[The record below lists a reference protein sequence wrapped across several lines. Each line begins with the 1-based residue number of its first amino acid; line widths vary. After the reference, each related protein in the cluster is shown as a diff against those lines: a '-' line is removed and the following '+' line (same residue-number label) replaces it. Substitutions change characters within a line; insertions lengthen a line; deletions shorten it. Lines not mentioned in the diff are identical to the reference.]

1 MELRDYLAI
10 LRKYWISIVAVTLS
24 GVAIAA
30 LASLLT
36 KPTYTATTSL
46 FFTVQGSNP
55 GELLQGFTYA
65 ESQVSSYAQILTTPA
80 VLQPVI
86 DRLGLNVTPA
96 ELAPSVTAVT
106 VSGTAII
113 EIAVESHEPALSAS
127 LAREIGVQV
136 VSTVESLS
144 PTDSTGTRTVV
155 ATIVT
160 PAAVPT
166 TWTTPRV
173 PLNLAIGLLV
183 GLAVGI
189 AQSVL
194 RSTLDLAVRT
204 EDDVARATE
213 HSVIAK
219 IPFADD
225 AAKNPIVMQSD
236 PRSLIAEAYRRLRT
250 NLQFLDIGGR
260 TNSFVVTS
268 SVAGEGKSTTSINV
282 ASTLAEAGESVL
294 LIDADLRRPRIA
306 PLLQLE
312 DAVGLTTILIGR
324 ATLSDVVQPLGSGKL
339 HVLTSGEV
347 PPNPTELLGSEAMA
361 RLLRDAVDT
370 YDTVVLDAPPLLPVT
385 DAALLS
391 TLTGGALMV
400 AGSGT
405 VTIPQLRDALTAL
418 DRVKGTVLGIVLNKV
433 RTADSNNHY
442 EYYSSHR
449 AEAAPPT
456 DSISAPRVVPSRPA
470 LPPRAASTSE
480 VLADH

>member
-282 ASTLAEAGESVL
+282 ASTLAEDRKSV
-294 LIDADLRRPRIA
+294 
-306 PLLQLE
+306 
-312 DAVGLTTILIGR
+312 V
-324 ATLSDVVQPLGSGKL
+324 
-339 HVLTSGEV
+339 
-347 PPNPTELLGSEAMA
+347 
-361 RLLRDAVDT
+361 
-370 YDTVVLDAPPLLPVT
+370 
-385 DAALLS
+385 
-391 TLTGGALMV
+391 
-400 AGSGT
+400 
-405 VTIPQLRDALTAL
+405 
-418 DRVKGTVLGIVLNKV
+418 
-433 RTADSNNHY
+433 
-442 EYYSSHR
+442 
-449 AEAAPPT
+449 
-456 DSISAPRVVPSRPA
+456 
-470 LPPRAASTSE
+470 
-480 VLADH
+480 